1 MVCASSQQLLDIG
14 SLRQSGDDLNT
25 LFKNKSVET
34 RAGIGVRFIHKYIFK
49 AIICVDYGFSFDNN
63 SPGGLVFGIGQYF

>member
-1 MVCASSQQLLDIG
+1 VLQANSFWGIG

-25 LFKNKSVET
+25 LFKNKSLET
-34 RAGIGVRFIHKYIFK
+34 PAGIGVRFIYIYIFK
-49 AIICVDYGFSFDNN
+49 AIIRIDYGFSFDNN